1 MVAAAGGDELAFA
14 ALFRRCWPLAWSVAR
29 AAASTPHAAEEAAV
43 DGFAAAF
50 GGIANLRQPAS
61 FPAYLAACV
70 RNEARQ
76 AARRQPRPALLAGV
90 TPAPP
95 AGSSPEAALEHGE
108 DALRARAALRALDR
122 RQRDAIT
129 MVDVEG
135 RPLAEV
141 AAGLDI
147 SPNALHQLL
156 HRARASL
163 RQRFVAPPLDVDAP
177 PACRACNDK
186 LARYVSGRAG
196 RRVGATVE
204 EHTARCAA
212 CRARLEEAREL
223 RSAMRKAYGL
233 APLLWAAVIG
243 RALRRSHHA
252 LRAASTTATACLR
265 ALRRGPLAT
274 AGGPAVA
281 TTVVTAVAV
290 ATSLTC
296 AVLGIGGSTGWPA
309 HGGAGREQA
318 LARFAPRV
326 LSPARFDRSRGPGS
340 PVPAASPASGVAGDP
355 ARTGSSPP
363 LPAAPVAVPA
373 APPGV
378 PPAQGATS
386 AQVPAAAPTPA
397 GPADPAASGGGT
409 TRAGAGPA
417 PAALGGPPSAPSD
430 SGAPGAPD
438 PPPHPIQSG
447 GPTAP
452 PVTEGGARG
461 SASGAGERGAGDR
474 GAGGPVA
481 GSSVGGGPAVRE
493 RAACGGTLRL
503 AALGGLGARA
513 LGRLRHAT
521 HPRNLVG
528 AWDVTGPPG
537 GRRRPGRASELPV
550 PGQQA

>member
-1 MVAAAGGDELAFA
+1 MPAPAPVTTATLPSKRRSMDHLSPIVGPTQRSAARAGGPGGWSGRAAQPGSPASARCRRGPASGGERLAVGAARLPDDRPLQVGVEPLLVVLPTAEGPASRAVGPHLDRVPQLRDDRAPRRAPWARLRLGGEDQVERLAGACRRRGHGSAASSISLFQMPGSAPPYGTALSHGAWPTERSCRHPLERGRTPRWRRHQCCGAGCSPRSTVPCDGESGYRWRGWLRWRGRRVARRKGLRNVSSRWTKATVGECVVAAAGGDELAFA

-76 AARRQPRPALLAGV
+76 AARRQPRPALPAGV

-95 AGSSPEAALEHGE
+95 AGSSPEAALEHGEDALRARAALRALDRRQRDAITMVDVEGRPLAEVSAGSSPEAALEHGE

-243 RALRRSHHA
+243 RALRRS
-252 LRAASTTATACLR
+252 
-265 ALRRGPLAT
+265 
-274 AGGPAVA
+274 
-281 TTVVTAVAV
+281 
-290 ATSLTC
+290 
-296 AVLGIGGSTGWPA
+296 
-309 HGGAGREQA
+309 
-318 LARFAPRV
+318 
-326 LSPARFDRSRGPGS
+326 
-340 PVPAASPASGVAGDP
+340 
-355 ARTGSSPP
+355 
-363 LPAAPVAVPA
+363 
-373 APPGV
+373 
-378 PPAQGATS
+378 
-386 AQVPAAAPTPA
+386 
-397 GPADPAASGGGT
+397 
-409 TRAGAGPA
+409 
-417 PAALGGPPSAPSD
+417 
-430 SGAPGAPD
+430 
-438 PPPHPIQSG
+438 
-447 GPTAP
+447 
-452 PVTEGGARG
+452 
-461 SASGAGERGAGDR
+461 
-474 GAGGPVA
+474 
-481 GSSVGGGPAVRE
+481 
-493 RAACGGTLRL
+493 
-503 AALGGLGARA
+503 
-513 LGRLRHAT
+513 
-521 HPRNLVG
+521 
-528 AWDVTGPPG
+528 
-537 GRRRPGRASELPV
+537 
-550 PGQQA
+550 

>member
-1 MVAAAGGDELAFA
+1 MPAPAPVTTATLPSKRRSMDHLSPIVGPTQRSAARAGGPGGWSGRAAQPGSPASARCWRGPASGGERLAVGAARLPDDRPLQVGVEPLLVVLPTAEGPASRAVGPHLDRVPQLRDDRAPRRAPWARLRLGGEDQVERLAGACRRRGHGSAASSISLFQMPGSAPPYGTALSHGAWPTERSCRHPLERGRTPRWRRHQCCGAGCSPRSTVPCDGESGYRWRGWLRWRGRRVARRKGLRNVSSRWTKATVGECVVAAAGGDELAFA

-76 AARRQPRPALLAGV
+76 AARRQPRPALPAGV

-95 AGSSPEAALEHGE
+95 AGSSPEAALEHGEDALRARAALRALDRRQRDAITMVDVEGRPLAEVSAGSSPEAALEHGE

-243 RALRRSHHA
+243 RALRRS
-252 LRAASTTATACLR
+252 
-265 ALRRGPLAT
+265 
-274 AGGPAVA
+274 
-281 TTVVTAVAV
+281 
-290 ATSLTC
+290 
-296 AVLGIGGSTGWPA
+296 
-309 HGGAGREQA
+309 
-318 LARFAPRV
+318 
-326 LSPARFDRSRGPGS
+326 
-340 PVPAASPASGVAGDP
+340 
-355 ARTGSSPP
+355 
-363 LPAAPVAVPA
+363 
-373 APPGV
+373 
-378 PPAQGATS
+378 
-386 AQVPAAAPTPA
+386 
-397 GPADPAASGGGT
+397 
-409 TRAGAGPA
+409 
-417 PAALGGPPSAPSD
+417 
-430 SGAPGAPD
+430 
-438 PPPHPIQSG
+438 
-447 GPTAP
+447 
-452 PVTEGGARG
+452 
-461 SASGAGERGAGDR
+461 
-474 GAGGPVA
+474 
-481 GSSVGGGPAVRE
+481 
-493 RAACGGTLRL
+493 
-503 AALGGLGARA
+503 
-513 LGRLRHAT
+513 
-521 HPRNLVG
+521 
-528 AWDVTGPPG
+528 
-537 GRRRPGRASELPV
+537 
-550 PGQQA
+550 